1 VRSDPEL
8 RTLNPEQQKPMPTL
22 SPSVRSQRI
31 PSGDGGAF
39 ATVREM
45 SRLID
50 HGRKRP
56 DVLKAASQI
65 LRGVDWRD
73 RRRVVETLWRFVRDR
88 VDYRRDPRG
97 VELVRSAE
105 VTLSGMAGDCDCQS
119 VLLGS
124 LLASVD
130 AAPLSIVLTRVGSSP
145 KYGHVLIAAQ
155 IPGPDGPDGEPGE
168 DEWTPLE
175 TIVPGLSMGSLPSGV
190 HSLKMFPLGFTG
202 AGQRAGSEVESRDG
216 LGFSLKKAFKKAKK
230 AVSQAGAPAP
240 NPTEQ
245 AVKAVA
251 KPVVQAATQAAAPV
265 IAPVTTL
272 TTATAKAVARAA
284 RPALA
289 PAIKAVQ
296 DVNKPDDLLS
306 VRSGKIKVNTRLVT
320 ALTLAPLAPAAVP
333 AALVLG
339 DKKRIDQLNELSE
352 SAVGIPVIP
361 TTIDDHLKRLR
372 AAAGFIPGVGPL
384 AQQAVDIAMGVRDSL
399 NQKPPVVVQPSPS
412 PVPGAAD
419 FVDVSKPKPV
429 PVWAWALGA
438 AGAAAVG
445 LAALR
450 RAS

>member
-8 RTLNPEQQKPMPTL
+8 RTLNPEQQKHIHTL
-22 SPSVRSQRI
+22 SLRA
-31 PSGDGGAF
+31 GDGGAF

-168 DEWTPLE
+168 DEWTPL
-175 TIVPGLSMGSLPSGV
+175 
-190 HSLKMFPLGFTG
+190 
-202 AGQRAGSEVESRDG
+202 
-216 LGFSLKKAFKKAKK
+216 
-230 AVSQAGAPAP
+230 
-240 NPTEQ
+240 
-245 AVKAVA
+245 
-251 KPVVQAATQAAAPV
+251 
-265 IAPVTTL
+265 
-272 TTATAKAVARAA
+272 
-284 RPALA
+284 
-289 PAIKAVQ
+289 
-296 DVNKPDDLLS
+296 
-306 VRSGKIKVNTRLVT
+306 
-320 ALTLAPLAPAAVP
+320 
-333 AALVLG
+333 
-339 DKKRIDQLNELSE
+339 
-352 SAVGIPVIP
+352 
-361 TTIDDHLKRLR
+361 
-372 AAAGFIPGVGPL
+372 
-384 AQQAVDIAMGVRDSL
+384 
-399 NQKPPVVVQPSPS
+399 
-412 PVPGAAD
+412 
-419 FVDVSKPKPV
+419 
-429 PVWAWALGA
+429 
-438 AGAAAVG
+438 
-445 LAALR
+445 
-450 RAS
+450 